1 MMRQGYASFEY
12 AQSFGGNQAV
22 LALPDCGG
30 HLLVRAV
37 PDTGFKDAS
46 GCYPFFSC
54 TNWPAFASGIAGL
67 PHDLLTVSMVLS
79 PFCTLSE
86 GKIGALFEAVR
97 PLGEHYLIDLG
108 AGAAPRPAKHHR
120 RKLREARPGVE
131 IAPIAE
137 PAAAL
142 EDWVAL
148 YNVLVEKHSI
158 KGIRRFSHAIFAKQ
172 LQVPGALL
180 IGARKEGRLLGIDW
194 YYQEADHVFAH
205 LSAYS
210 DEGYALSIS
219 YPMMAAAID
228 HFQGRASVIDLGG
241 APRLGAAKGIADFK
255 SGWATRTAPAYFCGK
270 APRLNDYL
278 AMNGSIPPEEE
289 SFFPFYRRG
298 DY

>member
-12 AQSFGGNQAV
+12 AQSFAGNPAV
-22 LALPDCGG
+22 LALPECDG
-30 HLLVRAV
+30 HLLIRPV

-54 TNWPAFASGIAGL
+54 ANWLAFASDIARL

-86 GKIGALFEAVR
+86 GKIRAFFEAVR

-108 AGAAPRPAKHHR
+108 TGAAPQPARHHR
-120 RKLREARPGVE
+120 RKLRQARPGVE

-148 YNVLVEKHSI
+148 YDLLAEKRSV
-158 KGIRRFSHAIFAKQ
+158 KGIRRFSHETFSKQ
-172 LQVPGALL
+172 LQVPGTLL

-194 YYQEADHVFAH
+194 YYQEAEHVFAH

-228 HFQGRASVIDLGG
+228 HFRSRASVIDLGG
-241 APRLGAAKGIADFK
+241 APRLGAAKGISDFK
-255 SGWATRTAPAYFCGK
+255 SGWATRTVPAYFCGM
-270 APRLNDYL
+270 APRLDDYL
-278 AMNGSIPPEEE
+278 AMNGGIPPEEE
-289 SFFPFYRRG
+289 RFFPFYRRD